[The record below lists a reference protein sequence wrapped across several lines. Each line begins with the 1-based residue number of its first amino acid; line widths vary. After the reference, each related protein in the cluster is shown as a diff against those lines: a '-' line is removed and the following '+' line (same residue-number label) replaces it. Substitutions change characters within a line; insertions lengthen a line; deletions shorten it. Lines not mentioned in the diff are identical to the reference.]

1 MYEYENDA
9 DQGDGKWVWFRFSN
23 FFSQGTVKQIKEIA
37 LFLLVREVLERE
49 SEVGE

>member
-1 MYEYENDA
+1 MGMV
-9 DQGDGKWVWFRFSN
+9 QIQQ

-49 SEVGE
+49 REVGE